1 MTVVEALSWIANIF
15 EQPLENITPEA
26 LRIDIETW
34 DSLGT
39 LTLMA
44 GLDADFG
51 ILLTDEE
58 LQSLKSVNDILD
70 VMRRNGKLD

>member
-1 MTVVEALSWIANIF
+1 MTVE
-15 EQPLENITPEA
+15 EA
-26 LRIDIETW
+26 LRWIADLFEKPPEEITTETLKEEIKAW

-44 GLDADFG
+44 GLDSDFG

-58 LQSLKSVNDILD
+58 LQELKSVQDILE
-70 VMRRNGKLD
+70 VMRRNNKLD